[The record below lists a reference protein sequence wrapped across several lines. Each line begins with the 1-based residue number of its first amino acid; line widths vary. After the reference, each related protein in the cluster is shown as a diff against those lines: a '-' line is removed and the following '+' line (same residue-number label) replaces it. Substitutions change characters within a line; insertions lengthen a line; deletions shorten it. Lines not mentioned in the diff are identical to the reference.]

1 MTTGYRKTERR
12 SSRLQSLTAAAV
24 KHAGPGKH
32 YDAHGLFLL
41 VEPSGARRWVQRIV
55 IRGRRRDLGLG
66 AYPLV
71 SLAEARQQAFDNRKL
86 ARAGGDPL
94 ALRKPAVPTF
104 AEAVDEVIKVHEPTW
119 KDGARSAEIWRSSL
133 GAYAMPRLG
142 RLPVSDVTTAD
153 VMAVLLPIWNEKRET
168 ARRVRQRIGA
178 VMKWAVA
185 QGFRQDNPAGDAI
198 GAALPKSNGV
208 QRHMRALHHADVAG
222 ALAKVRASGAAP
234 TTKLAF
240 EFLVLTAARSGEV
253 RLATWD
259 EIDQGA
265 ALWTVPA
272 NRMKTLRKHR
282 VPLSGR
288 AVEVLEAARDY
299 ADESGLVF
307 PSVTGRP
314 MSDMTLSKLVK
325 EQGIAA
331 VPHGFRSSFRDWCSD
346 TGHPR
351 EVAEAALAHVVRGVE
366 PRREAEAVSRGM
378 NWIVNWAERG
388 LFDMQAL
395 RGGDVEIRVKGLE
408 VHAPD
413 RRCPLH
419 DLVESDSRED
429 RGEGRERGGVMTA
442 VAPRVATAILR
453 RPDVERLTQLSK
465 ATIYRLVKSGE
476 FRLRSGS
483 ACERS
488 RGGPVTSR
496 HGWRVVPRSAT
507 TVAPASGV
515 WTNDPDQGPGAG
527 IEADRGIRP
536 GALPDARDRHASQV
550 AGRGARWADDRVRD
564 RQGREAHPGALPRP
578 ARQSERADG
587 RRMSNVATLQPA
599 PAPAELHHL
608 AFAEAFARAHADD
621 RRHWATRGRWM
632 AWSTGEGWREATG
645 SRWRRPVTLPMKS
658 RPRGSTS

>member
-1 MTTGYRKTERR
+1 MTTGYRSQQRK
-12 SSRLQSLTAAAV
+12 SSRLQSLTATGV

-41 VEPSGARRWVQRIV
+41 VEPSGARRWVQRLV

-71 SLAEARQQAFDNRKL
+71 TLAEARELAFANRKL

-94 ALRKPAVPTF
+94 ALRKSTVPTF
-104 AEAVDEVIKVHEPTW
+104 AEAVESVIKVHEPTW

-208 QRHMRALHHADVAG
+208 QKHYRALHHADVAG
-222 ALAKVRASGAAP
+222 ALVKVRASGAAV
-234 TTKLAF
+234 TTRLAF

-253 RLATWD
+253 RRATWD
-259 EIDQGA
+259 EIDMGA

-272 NRMKTLRKHR
+272 ERMKTLRQHR

-299 ADESGLVF
+299 ADGSGLIF

-346 TGHPR
+346 TGQPR

-366 PRREAEAVSRGM
+366 GAYARSD
-378 NWIVNWAERG
+378 
-388 LFDMQAL
+388 LL
-395 RGGDVEIRVKGLE
+395 
-408 VHAPD
+408 D
-413 RRCPLH
+413 RRRVLMNAWAAY
-419 DLVESDSRED
+419 L
-429 RGEGRERGGVMTA
+429 GG
-442 VAPRVATAILR
+442 
-453 RPDVERLTQLSK
+453 LS
-465 ATIYRLVKSGE
+465 I
-476 FRLRSGS
+476 
-483 ACERS
+483 
-488 RGGPVTSR
+488 
-496 HGWRVVPRSAT
+496 
-507 TVAPASGV
+507 
-515 WTNDPDQGPGAG
+515 
-527 IEADRGIRP
+527 
-536 GALPDARDRHASQV
+536 
-550 AGRGARWADDRVRD
+550 
-564 RQGREAHPGALPRP
+564 
-578 ARQSERADG
+578 
-587 RRMSNVATLQPA
+587 
-599 PAPAELHHL
+599 
-608 AFAEAFARAHADD
+608 
-621 RRHWATRGRWM
+621 
-632 AWSTGEGWREATG
+632 
-645 SRWRRPVTLPMKS
+645 
-658 RPRGSTS
+658 

>member
-24 KHAGPGKH
+24 KHAAPGKH

-71 SLAEARQQAFDNRKL
+71 SLAEAREQAFTNRKL

-94 ALRKPAVPTF
+94 ALRKSAVPTF
-104 AEAVDEVIKVHEPTW
+104 AEAVDAVIKVHEPTW

-208 QRHMRALHHADVAG
+208 QKHMRALHHADVPA
-222 ALAKVRASGAAP
+222 ALAKVRESGAAP

-240 EFLVLTAARSGEV
+240 ELLVLTAARSGEV

-259 EIDQGA
+259 EIDLGA

-272 NRMKTLRKHR
+272 ARMKTLRRHR

-288 AVEVLEAARDY
+288 TVEVLEAARDY
-299 ADESGLVF
+299 ADGSGLIF

-314 MSDMTLSKLVK
+314 MSNMTLSKLVK
-325 EQGIAA
+325 ELGIPA

-346 TGHPR
+346 TGQPR

-366 PRREAEAVSRGM
+366 GAYARSDLFDRRRRLMDAWAAYVG
-378 NWIVNWAERG
+378 AER
-388 LFDMQAL
+388 
-395 RGGDVEIRVKGLE
+395 
-408 VHAPD
+408 
-413 RRCPLH
+413 
-419 DLVESDSRED
+419 
-429 RGEGRERGGVMTA
+429 
-442 VAPRVATAILR
+442 
-453 RPDVERLTQLSK
+453 
-465 ATIYRLVKSGE
+465 
-476 FRLRSGS
+476 
-483 ACERS
+483 
-488 RGGPVTSR
+488 
-496 HGWRVVPRSAT
+496 
-507 TVAPASGV
+507 
-515 WTNDPDQGPGAG
+515 
-527 IEADRGIRP
+527 
-536 GALPDARDRHASQV
+536 
-550 AGRGARWADDRVRD
+550 
-564 RQGREAHPGALPRP
+564 
-578 ARQSERADG
+578 
-587 RRMSNVATLQPA
+587 
-599 PAPAELHHL
+599 
-608 AFAEAFARAHADD
+608 
-621 RRHWATRGRWM
+621 
-632 AWSTGEGWREATG
+632 
-645 SRWRRPVTLPMKS
+645 
-658 RPRGSTS
+658 